1 MLYLINGKKLLVL
14 VFLLFVA
21 VVHGSCQ
28 YMANY
33 KFRDTDGF
41 VFADSHNNG
50 DVYYYTTAFPS
61 DSKLL
66 PKNIDDKTNS
76 EYFIEYDF
84 LSGRKQFS
92 DTVKKYLPE
101 KAAMIK
107 EMKII
112 VAYGFAIT
120 SKEIVDCYLVW
131 GYSAPL
137 DLFNEKELQLIM
149 SIIKQQK
156 IRILSLKEKG
166 ETERGQVFCIT
177 VPTELW

>member
-1 MLYLINGKKLLVL
+1 MNMKKVIVFTVLVL
-14 VFLLFVA
+14 LAVF
-21 VVHGSCQ
+21 HGSCQ
-28 YMANY
+28 DKDYRTY
-33 KFRDTDGF
+33 RDKDGF
-41 VFADSHNNG
+41 VFADFHFSSS
-50 DVYYYTTAFPS
+50 VFYYTSAYPS

-66 PKNIDDKTNS
+66 PKNHEGKTVS

-84 LSGRKQFS
+84 LSGRKQFA

-101 KAAMIK
+101 KAAMVKQMGIRV
-107 EMKII
+107 MF
-112 VAYGFAIT
+112 GFAIT

-131 GYSAPL
+131 GYTTPI

-166 ETERGQVFCIT
+166 ETERGQVFSIA

>member
-1 MLYLINGKKLLVL
+1 MKLKKLLVL
-14 VFLLFVA
+14 AFLIFLA
-21 VVHGSCQ
+21 VVNGSCQ
-28 YMANY
+28 YMENY
-33 KFRDTDGF
+33 KFRDKDGF
-41 VFADSHNNG
+41 VFADSHRHG
-50 DVYYYTTAFPS
+50 DYYTTAFPS

-166 ETERGQVFCIT
+166 ETERGQVFSIS

>member
-1 MLYLINGKKLLVL
+1 MKVKKLFVL
-14 VFLLFVA
+14 AFLIFLAAF
-21 VVHGSCQ
+21 HGSCQ
-28 YMANY
+28 DKDYRTY
-33 KFRDTDGF
+33 RDKDGF
-41 VFADSHNNG
+41 VFSDFHFSG
-50 DVYYYTTAFPS
+50 SVFYYTSAYPS

-66 PKNIDDKTNS
+66 PKNIDGKTDS

-84 LSGRKQFS
+84 LSGRKQFA

-107 EMKII
+107 EMKIR
-112 VAYGFAIT
+112 VAYGFAIN
-120 SKEIVDCYLVW
+120 SKEIVECYLVW

-166 ETERGQVFCIT
+166 ETERGQVFSIA